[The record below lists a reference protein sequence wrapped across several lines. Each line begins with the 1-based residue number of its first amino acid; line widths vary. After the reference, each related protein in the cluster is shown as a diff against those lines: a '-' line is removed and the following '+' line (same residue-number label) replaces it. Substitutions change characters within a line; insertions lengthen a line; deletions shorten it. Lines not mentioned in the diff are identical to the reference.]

1 MILTDVWHFHRPLLA
16 KRYLDTLNAGLVTST
31 TIFAPRRVGKTSFLL
46 RDLSPAALAFGYCVA
61 YTDLWQ
67 IRTSPGQAIVYGLER
82 ALDTARKRGRVR
94 RVFSA
99 LKPPIRKISAKAL
112 LGVGQLE
119 GEVELASNQ
128 TKDAT
133 EIALRI
139 DALIDELTRI
149 APLLLLVDEAQELAR
164 SKENELV
171 ATGLRAA
178 MMTHQSRLRVVFT
191 GSSRSQLAS
200 VFAHPAAPLFST
212 GAAIGEFPKLDRG
225 FISYIAERFRSA
237 TRRGLDQDLAWDA
250 FRSFDQQPEPF
261 LIAIATMALD
271 PDLSLAAAIR
281 NVRSKALDS
290 DNYRQSWLRLNALQ
304 RALVRLLADDAMLKP
319 FSRDVLLQLR
329 EAVGVE
335 HLAVTHVQRAMR
347 GIANIV
353 NRSGSD
359 RFEFED
365 PAFAEWVRLLDE

>member
-1 MILTDVWHFHRPLLA
+1 MVLTDIWHFHRPLLA
-16 KRYLDTLNAGLVTST
+16 KRYLDTLNAGLITST

-61 YTDLWQ
+61 YADLWQ

-82 ALDTARKRGRVR
+82 GLEAARRRGRVR
-94 RVFSA
+94 RVVSA
-99 LKPPIRKISAKAL
+99 LTPSIKKISAKAQ

-119 GEVELASNQ
+119 GEVELAARA
-128 TKDAT
+128 KDAT
-133 EIALRI
+133 ETALRI

-149 APLLLLVDEAQELAR
+149 APVLLLVDEAQELAR

-200 VFAHPAAPLFST
+200 VFAHPSAPLFST
-212 GAAIGEFPKLDRG
+212 GAAIGEFPKLDRD
-225 FISYIAERFRSA
+225 FISYIAERFRNA
-237 TRRGLDQDLAWDA
+237 TKRSLDQQQAWDA
-250 FRSFDQQPEPF
+250 FISFDQQPEPF
-261 LIAIATMALD
+261 LIGIATMALD
-271 PDLSLAAAIR
+271 PSLTLTAAVQA
-281 NVRSKALDS
+281 VRAKALDS
-290 DNYRQSWLRLNALQ
+290 DNYQQSWHGLNALQ
-304 RALVRLLADDAMLKP
+304 RALVRMLADDAMLKP
-319 FSRDVLLQLR
+319 FSQEVVSKLR
-329 EAVGVE
+329 TLVGVE

-347 GIANIV
+347 GIASIV

-365 PAFAEWVRLLDE
+365 PAFAEWVRLLEE